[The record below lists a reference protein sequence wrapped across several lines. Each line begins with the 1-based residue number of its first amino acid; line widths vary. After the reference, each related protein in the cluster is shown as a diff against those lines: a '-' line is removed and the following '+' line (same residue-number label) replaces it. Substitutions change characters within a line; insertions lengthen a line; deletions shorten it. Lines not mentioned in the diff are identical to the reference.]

1 MKIGIIGAGIFG
13 ITIANR
19 LAKSHQVEIIEK
31 NNDILMASSDVNQC
45 RVHRGYHYPRSDITV
60 KEVLESQESFKE
72 EYEDAIIEKIEN
84 YYCISKENSKTSA
97 EEYLKFC
104 QRNNL
109 EYEITKLNIL
119 NENSIDLCVKVKENL
134 FDHKKIK
141 KICWE
146 KLKKNNVIIHLNK
159 KADEKIFENYDKI
172 IICTYA
178 DTNELLNKFADNK
191 LKTQFEICEKIFVK
205 LPKSFDKKSVL
216 IMDGPFMSIDP
227 VGNTDTFIIGDVVN
241 TVLTSNIGTTPKI
254 NNKFLGVLNKGIIA
268 NPPFTNFNS
277 FINSAEKFM
286 PDVKKAKHVGSS
298 FCIKAVLSNVDK
310 TDERPTM
317 VREINEK
324 IISVFSGKIPTC
336 VDAAKKVEKIIEKDN
351 SIGFLKS

>member
-19 LAKSHQVEIIEK
+19 LAKLHKVEIIEK

-60 KEVLESQESFKE
+60 KEVLESQEGFKE
-72 EYEDAIIEKIEN
+72 EYKDAIIKNFEN

-97 EEYLKFC
+97 DEYLKFC

-109 EYEITKLNIL
+109 EYEITKLNII
-119 NENSIDLCVKVKENL
+119 NENNIDLCVKVKENL

-141 KICWE
+141 EICWK
-146 KLKKNNVIIHLNK
+146 KLKKNNIVIHLNQ
-159 KADEKIFENYDKI
+159 KADEQIFKNYDKI

-178 DTNELLNKFADNK
+178 DTNEFLKKFPKNK
-191 LKTQFEICEKIFVK
+191 LKVQFEICEKIFVK
-205 LPKSFDKKSVL
+205 LPKSFDKKSIL

-227 VGNTDTFIIGDVVN
+227 VGNTGTFIIGDVVN
-241 TVLTSNIGTTPKI
+241 TVLTNNIGTNPKI
-254 NNKFLGVLNKGIIA
+254 DDKFLNVLNKGIIA
-268 NPPFTNFNS
+268 NPPFTNFKS

-286 PDVKKAKHVGSS
+286 PDVNKAKHVGSS

-317 VREINEK
+317 VREINDK

-351 SIGFLKS
+351 SIGFLK

>member
-19 LAKSHQVEIIEK
+19 LAKLHKVEIIEK
-31 NNDILMASSDVNQC
+31 NDNILMASSDVNQC

-72 EYEDAIIEKIEN
+72 EYQDAIINGFEN
-84 YYCISKENSKTSA
+84 YYCISKENSQTNA
-97 EEYLKFC
+97 DEYLKFC

-109 EYEITKLNIL
+109 EYEISKLNII
-119 NENSIDLCVKVKENL
+119 NENSIELCVKVKENL

-141 KICWE
+141 KICWK
-146 KLKKNNVIIHLNK
+146 KLKENNVIVHLNQ
-159 KADEKIFENYDKI
+159 KADESIFKNYDKI

-178 DTNELLNKFADNK
+178 DTNEFLDKFPKNK
-191 LKTQFEICEKIFVK
+191 LKAQFEICEKIFVK

-227 VGNTDTFIIGDVVN
+227 VGNTGTFIIGDVVN
-241 TVLTSNIGTTPKI
+241 TVLTSNKGTKPI
-254 NNKFLGVLNKGIIA
+254 IDNKFLNVLNKGIIA
-268 NPPFTNFNS
+268 NPPFTNFKS
-277 FINSAEKFM
+277 FIDSAEKFM
-286 PDVKKAKHVGSS
+286 PEVNKAKHIGSS
-298 FCIKAVLSNVDK
+298 FCIKAVLSNVEK

-317 VREINEK
+317 VREINDK

-351 SIGFLKS
+351 CIGFLK

>member
-19 LAKSHQVEIIEK
+19 LAKLHKVEIIEK

-60 KEVLESQESFKE
+60 KEVLESQEGFKE
-72 EYEDAIIEKIEN
+72 EYKDAIIKNFEN

-97 EEYLKFC
+97 DEYLKFC

-109 EYEITKLNIL
+109 EYEITKLNII
-119 NENSIDLCVKVKENL
+119 NENNIDLCVKVKENL

-141 KICWE
+141 EICWK
-146 KLKKNNVIIHLNK
+146 KLKKNNIVIHLNQ
-159 KADEKIFENYDKI
+159 KADEQIFKNYDKI

-178 DTNELLNKFADNK
+178 DTNEFLNKFPKNK
-191 LKTQFEICEKIFVK
+191 LKVQFEICEKIFVK
-205 LPKSFDKKSVL
+205 LPKSFDKKSIL

-227 VGNTDTFIIGDVVN
+227 VGDTGTFIIGDVVN
-241 TVLTSNIGTTPKI
+241 TVLTNNIGTNPKI
-254 NNKFLGVLNKGIIA
+254 DDKFLDVLNKGIIA
-268 NPPFTNFNS
+268 NPPFTNFKS

-286 PDVKKAKHVGSS
+286 PDVNKAKHVGSS

-317 VREINEK
+317 VREINDK

-351 SIGFLKS
+351 SIGFLK